1 MQVTH
6 LVVAGDA
13 KCVFFPT
20 FCCHSYAL
28 CQANL
33 KTFFPIDLLFAKINY
48 FPLRRNYCFYA
59 TLTSDGNFFSMA
71 SENSANIFCQVDFFP
86 LEKCA
91 KKSLPMRGGC
101 AACVNMV

>member
-59 TLTSDGNFFSMA
+59 NLTSDGNFFPWQA
-71 SENSANIFCQVDFFP
+71 RIRQIFFVRPLFP